1 MPGKDKEHD
10 LSRQSAAQ
18 AEDEHKEAPKEQ
30 PPYDPNDPN
39 KGPSSDVPEKDDE
52 AKEKKPK

>member
-1 MPGKDKEHD
+1 MPGKDKEH
-10 LSRQSAAQ
+10 
-18 AEDEHKEAPKEQ
+18 EHKEAPKEQ